1 MWENEKDKAPKYL
14 FGAFCFYL
22 LYFIF
27 VVIYLDIDKCWLI
40 VPLISF
46 GLSLLVLKVYGSRI
60 EIQAYTVTILTYIN
74 IFAYGVMLGEFTEVF
89 TVFCA
94 AVCLISFYHILQVNY
109 LMLGLGTFFVLYNL
123 IFQGEWQLFTSRD
136 SLIAVIIRIFSV
148 YLVQFLMIK
157 LIKKQ
162 QRAQS
167 LIEQNAREA
176 EAAAQAKED
185 FLANMS
191 HEIRTPMN
199 SITGMVELALRNDT
213 LQEQEKRYLYN
224 IRAAGEDLLS
234 IIDDILDIEK
244 IDSGH
249 LEISEDDYEIAPLI
263 HDVVNVIQV
272 MLGEKPVVL
281 LVNISPDI
289 PICLRGDGVRIK
301 QIMVNLLSNAARYTE
316 KGTIRLEV
324 ESLPVDGEKSKIDL
338 KVCVADTG
346 SGMSEKQLEDLFTK
360 FKQADGSNSRAKG
373 GNGLGLAVSK
383 RLIELM
389 QGTLHVKSEVGKGS
403 EFVFTV
409 RQEVI
414 DARPCIEAEPQIAQP
429 SAFQDEDNAVHRENR
444 KQKERRTTFT
454 APTARILLVDD
465 NKVNLKVAEG
475 LLRPYKLC
483 IEMAGSGKEAIEMVQ
498 NRIYD
503 LIFMDHMMPQM
514 DGVEAA
520 KIIRGLDGERFRK
533 MPIIALSANAV
544 RGAKEM
550 FLEAGMNDF
559 VAKPIEMRVMDKTL
573 RQWLPEDKIVSNKDI
588 ADAEFKEEMESGLK
602 TNPKVN
608 PLLWQMEGIDAVV
621 GMKYSDQDA
630 ELYREVLSDYMDTI
644 EEKADIIEKAV
655 DAGDLE
661 TYMIEVHSLKSTS
674 KSIGALELSELAK
687 DLETNGRNKEWG
699 PIIARTPALL
709 SMYRGLYHI
718 IMPYHTVKEEEAGTK
733 KPVDDEELIQLLEQL
748 LDSVSMYDSIRAEE
762 IISQLTE
769 YDFTDS
775 WEGNMQAVSES
786 MDRFDYDVCKN
797 EVILWHRNLKEKMQK
812 EADG

>member
-27 VVIYLDIDKCWLI
+27 VVIYLNLDKRWLI
-40 VPLISF
+40 VPFISF
-46 GLSLLVLKVYGSRI
+46 GLSLFVLKVYGSRI
-60 EIQAYTVTILTYIN
+60 EIQAYTVTILAYIN
-74 IFAYGVMLGEFTEVF
+74 IFSYGVMLGEFTEVF

-94 AVCLISFYHILQVNY
+94 AVCLISFYHIEQVNY
-109 LMLGLGTFFVLYNL
+109 LMLGLGTFYILFKL
-123 IFQGEWQLFTSRD
+123 IFQGEWQGFTSHG
-136 SLIAVIIRIFSV
+136 SLLAVVIRIFSV
-148 YLVQFLMIK
+148 YLVQFLMIM
-157 LIKKQ
+157 LIKRQKM
-162 QRAQS
+162 AQS
-167 LIEQNAREA
+167 LIEQKTREA

-199 SITGMVELALRNDT
+199 SITGMVELALRNDA
-213 LQEQEKRYLYN
+213 LQGQEKEYLHN
-224 IRAAGEDLLS
+224 IRAAGEDLVS
-234 IIDDILDIEK
+234 IIDDILDITK

-249 LEISEDDYEIAPLI
+249 LEISEDDYEITSLI
-263 HDVVNVIQV
+263 HDVVNMIQV
-272 MLGEKPVVL
+272 MLGEKQVVL
-281 LVNISPDI
+281 LVNVSPDI
-289 PICLRGDGVRIK
+289 PTRLRGDGVRIK
-301 QIMVNLLSNAARYTE
+301 QIMVNLLSNAAKYTE

-324 ESLPVDGEKSKIDL
+324 ESVPVDGEKSKIDL
-338 KVCVADTG
+338 KVCVTDTG
-346 SGMSEKQLEDLFTK
+346 IGMSEKQLEDLFTK
-360 FKQADGSNSRAKG
+360 FEQADGGGSRAKG
-373 GNGLGLAVSK
+373 GTGLGLAVSK

-389 QGTLHVKSEVGKGS
+389 QGTLHVKSEIGKGS
-403 EFVFTV
+403 EFAFTV

-414 DARPCIEAEPQIAQP
+414 DAKPCIEAEPQAVQP
-429 SAFQDEDNAVHRENR
+429 PVSQKEDNAVHREDS
-444 KQKERRTTFT
+444 KQKGRQTTFT

-475 LLRPYKLC
+475 LLRPYKMC
-483 IEMAGSGKEAIEMVQ
+483 IEMADSGKQAIEMVQ
-498 NRIYD
+498 NRVYD

-520 KIIRGLDGERFRK
+520 KIIRGLDGERFCK

-559 VAKPIEMRVMDKTL
+559 VAKPIEMRVMDRTL
-573 RQWLPEDKIVSNKDI
+573 REWLPEDKVISNENV
-588 ADAEFKEEMESGLK
+588 ADAASGDGMESGLQA
-602 TNPKVN
+602 NPKVN
-608 PLLWQMEGIDAVV
+608 PLLWQMEGIDVVV

-630 ELYREVLSDYMDTI
+630 DLYREVLSDYMDTI

-655 DAGDLE
+655 DEGDLE

-687 DLETNGRNKEWG
+687 DLETNGKNKEWG

-718 IMPYHTVKEEEAGTK
+718 IMPYHTVKEEETGPK
-733 KPVDDEELIQLLEQL
+733 KPVDDEELLQLLEQL
-748 LDSVSMYDSIRAEE
+748 LDCVSMYDSIRAEE
-762 IISQLTE
+762 IISQLAG

-775 WEGNMQAVSES
+775 WEGHMQTVSDS
-786 MDRFDYDVCKN
+786 MDRFDYDACKN
-797 EVILWHRNLKEKMQK
+797 EIMLWHRNLQEKMQK
-812 EADG
+812 KADG